1 MTDPDAPR
9 DEPLPPLG
17 QAPDDPE
24 PEGDPDFAP
33 EHMDTAVSKEIITG
47 DERNREPESP
57 RGWSGM
63 QR

>member
-1 MTDPDAPR
+1 MTESKPSR
-9 DEPLPPLG
+9 DEPLPAIG
-17 QAPDDPE
+17 QPSDDPQ
-24 PEGDPDFAP
+24 PEGDPDFAG